1 MSNLEIILSLATLV
15 GTTLSAFLAYKRTKH
30 KLVVQTKL
38 MQDVFVT
45 SFMADQEKFRK
56 EVLGNYE
63 LLKNDYIKLHTTNVI
78 LEEKIKNLQINI
90 DTLKRENIVLENQ
103 RNDLQYRV
111 KQLEDDKNR
120 LNNNI
125 MSMEKELQKL
135 NGMKK

>member
-30 KLVVQTKL
+30 KLVAQTKL

-63 LLKNDYIKLHTTNVI
+63 LLKNDYTKLHTTNVI

-125 MSMEKELQKL
+125 ILMEIELQKL